1 MKSVLKWIAKMILA
15 AGLVSVVIFTC
26 MIDNECFTFMN
37 IIKAYAMS
45 GFLLIIGAVLYKKS
59 ASVQEIE
66 VYISQKV
73 I

>member
-15 AGLVSVVIFTC
+15 AGLVSAVIFTC
-26 MIDNECFTFMN
+26 MIDNECFKFMN